1 MAFEDKEKEMQV
13 PDIDSFVT
21 MSWEDIEPYYQHL
34 QDNELS
40 QDSLHAWLRD
50 WTRLRELVSER
61 YARLQLNSLQDT
73 RDKEAESRY
82 QSFLEDVYPRI
93 EAADQ
98 ALKKRLLAGGLK
110 TEGME
115 VPLQKMRARADI
127 FRDENLPLQAEERK
141 LGLKYNKIRGHQTV
155 VWEDEEITL
164 VQVRSLMQ
172 TQDRGVRERLWTLSA
187 ERQLQDRQAINAN
200 WQQLMEIRGE
210 MAENAGRG
218 DYRAYRWQQLARLD
232 YEPQDSLRF
241 IDAVEEVVVPA
252 ANRVYERYRDHMGL
266 PTIRPWD
273 VVDNRSTLDVPVLKA
288 FESEEDLVGAVSR
301 IFHKVD
307 PELGQ
312 KFAIMHREDLLDLS
326 NRKGKAPGAFC
337 TSFPTQKRPF
347 IFMNAVGLATDLTT
361 LFHESGHA
369 FHVFERSKLPY
380 HHMRRPGN
388 EFGEV
393 ASTAMELL
401 AAPYVAQKEGGFF
414 SPQDTARFR
423 RGHLEDELLFWPYM
437 AVVVAFQHWVYEN
450 HKQASR
456 PEACDQKWAQL
467 VDRFLPAV
475 DWSGEQDMKE
485 TGWQR
490 KLHIHT
496 MPFYYV
502 EYGLALLGAV
512 QLWGNA
518 REDQA
523 LATRRYRQALSLG
536 GTAPLPVL
544 YETAGATFAFDAHTL
559 GEAVQLM
566 EDTLADLETVL

>member
-1 MAFEDKEKEMQV
+1 MQA
-13 PDIDSFVT
+13 PDITAFMT
-21 MSWEDIEPYYQHL
+21 MSWADMESYYQHL
-34 QDNELS
+34 QEKKLS
-40 QDSLHAWLRD
+40 QEMLESWLGD

-73 RDKEAESRY
+73 RDKEAESRF
-82 QSFLEDVYPRI
+82 QSFLEDIYPRI

-98 ALKKRLLAGGLK
+98 ALKKQLLAQGLK
-110 TEGME
+110 TAGME
-115 VPLQKMRARADI
+115 VPLQKMQARADI
-127 FRDENLPLQAEERK
+127 YRDENLPLQAEERT
-141 LGLKYNKIRGHQTV
+141 LGLKYNRIRGNQTI

-164 VQVRSLMQ
+164 VKVRSLMQ
-172 TQDRGVRERLWTLSA
+172 RPEREVREQLWKLSA
-187 ERQLQDRQAINAN
+187 ERQLQDRQEINAN
-200 WQQLMEIRGE
+200 WQQLMKIRGE
-210 MAENAGRG
+210 LAENAGME

-232 YEPQDSLRF
+232 YEPRDSLRF
-241 IDAVEEVVVPA
+241 VDAVEDVVVPA
-252 ANRVYERYRDHMGL
+252 ANRVYERYRDDMRL

-273 VVDNRSTLDVPVLKA
+273 VVDNRSTLNLPVLKA
-288 FESEEDLVGAVSR
+288 FETQAELVDGVSK

-312 KFAIMHREDLLDLS
+312 KFAIMDQEDLLDLS

-347 IFMNAVGLATDLTT
+347 IFMNAVGLATDLST

-369 FHVFERSKLPY
+369 FHVFERSDLPF

-401 AAPYVAQKEGGFF
+401 AAPYVAGKGGGFF
-414 SPQDTARFR
+414 SPRDAARFR
-423 RGHLEDELLFWPYM
+423 RAHLEDELLFWPYM
-437 AVVVAFQHWVYEN
+437 AVVVAFQHWVYE
-450 HKQASR
+450 HHQQASQ
-456 PEACDQKWAQL
+456 PAACDQKWSQL

-518 REDQA
+518 REDQTR
-523 LATRRYRQALSLG
+523 ATRQYRQALSLG
-536 GTAPLPVL
+536 GTASLPVL
-544 YETAGATFAFDAHTL
+544 YETAGAAFAFDAHTL
-559 GEAVQLM
+559 GDAVQLM
-566 EDTLADLETVL
+566 EDALIELEDIL

>member
-1 MAFEDKEKEMQV
+1 MQV
-13 PDIDSFVT
+13 PDMDSFMT
-21 MSWEDIEPYYQHL
+21 LSWEGMEPYYQTL
-34 QDNELS
+34 QENELHPES
-40 QDSLHAWLRD
+40 VDAWLRD

-61 YARLQLNSLQDT
+61 YARLQLHSLQDT
-73 RDKEAESRY
+73 RDKEAESRFK
-82 QSFLEDVYPRI
+82 SFLEDVYPRI

-98 ALKKRLLAGGLK
+98 ALKQRLLASGLTLEK
-110 TEGME
+110 ME
-115 VPLQKMRARADI
+115 VPLQKMRARAEI
-127 FRDENLPLQAEERK
+127 YRDKNLPLQTEERK
-141 LGLKYNKIRGHQTV
+141 LGLKYNKIRGNQTI

-172 TQDRGVRERLWTLSA
+172 TPERGVREQLWKLAA
-187 ERQLQDRQAINAN
+187 ERQLKDRRAINDN
-200 WQQLMEIRGE
+200 WQKLMEIRGE
-210 MAENAGRG
+210 LAENAGMES
-218 DYRAYRWQQLARLD
+218 YRAYRWQQLARVD
-232 YEPQDSLRF
+232 YEPRDSLRF
-241 IDAVEEVVVPA
+241 VDAVEEVVVPA
-252 ANRVYERYRDHMGL
+252 ANRIYERYTEHMGL
-266 PTIRPWD
+266 PSVRPWD
-273 VVDNRSTLDVPVLKA
+273 LVDNRSTLHLPVLTA
-288 FESEEDLVGAVSR
+288 FEKEQELVDGVSR

-312 KFAIMHREDLLDLS
+312 KFAIMKRDDLLDLS

-347 IFMNAVGLATDLTT
+347 IFMNAVGLASDLTT

-369 FHVFERSKLPY
+369 FHVFERSGLPY

-401 AAPYVAQKEGGFF
+401 AAPYVAREEGGFF
-414 SPQDTARFR
+414 SPREAARFR
-423 RGHLEDELLFWPYM
+423 RAHVEEELLFWPYM

-450 HKQASR
+450 HQQASR
-456 PEACDQKWAQL
+456 PEACDQKWSQL
-467 VDRFLPAV
+467 MDRFLPAV
-475 DWSGEQDMKE
+475 DWSGMQDMKE

-512 QLWGNA
+512 QLWGKS
-518 REDQA
+518 REDQTR
-523 LATRRYRQALSLG
+523 ATRQYRQALSLG

-544 YETAGATFAFDAHTL
+544 YETAGATFSFDARTL
-559 GEAVQLM
+559 RDAVRLMEEALAELEAVL
-566 EDTLADLETVL
+566 

>member
-1 MAFEDKEKEMQV
+1 MQV
-13 PDIDSFVT
+13 PDMESFMT
-21 MSWEDIEPYYQHL
+21 MSWGDIEPYYQTL
-34 QDNELS
+34 QENEIDP
-40 QDSLHAWLRD
+40 DSLDAWLKG

-73 RDKEAESRY
+73 RDKEAESRFK
-82 QSFLEDVYPRI
+82 SFLEDVYPRI

-98 ALKKRLLAGGLK
+98 ALKKRILASGL
-110 TEGME
+110 TLERMDI
-115 VPLQKMRARADI
+115 PLQKMHARAEI
-127 FRDENLPLQAEERK
+127 YRDENLPFQAEERK
-141 LGLKYNKIRGHQTV
+141 LGLKYNKIRGKQTI

-172 TQDRGVRERLWTLSA
+172 TPERGVRKQLWKLAA
-187 ERQLQDRQAINAN
+187 ERQLKDRQDINNN

-210 MAENAGRG
+210 LAENAGMES
-218 DYRAYRWQQLARLD
+218 YRAYWWQQLARLD
-232 YEPQDSLRF
+232 YEPRDSLRF
-241 IDAVEEVVVPA
+241 VDAVEEVVVPA
-252 ANRVYERYRDHMGL
+252 ANRIYERYKENMGL
-266 PTIRPWD
+266 PTVRPWD
-273 VVDNRSTLDVPVLKA
+273 VVDNRSTLHLPVLTA
-288 FESEEDLVGAVSR
+288 FDREQELVDGVSR
-301 IFHKVD
+301 IFRSVD

-312 KFAIMHREDLLDLS
+312 KFAIMAREDLLDLS

-347 IFMNAVGLATDLTT
+347 IFMNAVGLAADLTT

-369 FHVFERSKLPY
+369 FHVFERSDLPY

-401 AAPYVAQKEGGFF
+401 AAPYVTREEGGFF
-414 SPQDTARFR
+414 SPQDAARFR
-423 RGHLEDELLFWPYM
+423 RAHVEDELLFWPYM

-450 HKQASR
+450 HQLASR
-456 PEACDQKWAQL
+456 PAACDQKWSQL

-518 REDQA
+518 REDHSQ
-523 LATRRYRQALSLG
+523 ATRQYRQALSLG
-536 GTAPLPVL
+536 GTASLPVL

-559 GEAVQLM
+559 GDAVQLM
-566 EDTLADLETVL
+566 EDTLAELEAAF